1 MFTGIITH
9 TVPIIELLHLD
20 NSLKLTLQRP
30 DSYPL
35 EMGESIACNGVCLT
49 LTSYSETQ
57 MSFDVGPKT
66 LEVTSFNALQKND
79 LINIERS
86 LSYGSKVGGHLI
98 SGHVDILG
106 KVTQID
112 VLAEYWIL
120 TINFSKDYEKLIIH
134 KGSIA
139 IKGVSLT
146 IAEILVTD
154 SVSIEIMVIP
164 HTLEHT
170 NLKLLKVDDKVEIE
184 FDHQIKILDKLVR
197 SYLKN

>member
-1 MFTGIITH
+1 
-9 TVPIIELLHLD
+9 
-20 NSLKLTLQRP
+20 
-30 DSYPL
+30 
-35 EMGESIACNGVCLT
+35 MGESIACNGVCLT

-66 LEVTSFNALQKND
+66 LEVTNFNALQKND

-86 LSYGSKVGGHLI
+86 LSYGSKVSGHLI

-106 KVTQID
+106 KVTQIN
-112 VLAEYWIL
+112 VLTEYWIL

-146 IAEILVTD
+146 IAQISVAD

-197 SYLKN
+197 SYLKK